1 MNEDT
6 ENHPLIAF
14 VGGGNMASSIISG
27 LVSAGHSAARIR
39 AADPVEELRTTL
51 TEKYGIVC
59 HQDNVECVSGADV
72 VVLAVKPQL
81 LRHVVEPL
89 ARLLKNS
96 RPLVISI
103 AAGISS
109 DDIVAW
115 SGERIPCVRAMPN
128 TPALVNCGVSGL
140 YANFECSAAQR
151 LQAAE
156 LMAAVGKIVW
166 VKDES
171 LINTVTGVSGSGPA
185 YFFKMMELMMEQAMA
200 NGLDAESAHTLV
212 VETALGAAMLIRQS
226 PLSPADLRKQV
237 TSPRGTTDAAINA
250 MENGGIDDAVRDGV
264 QAAISRSAELSEQ
277 FGGA

>member
-1 MNEDT
+1 MAWPQESWRLFRKIEDIRDK
-6 ENHPLIAF
+6 LAY
-14 VGGGNMASSIISG
+14 SKSLKRSITPESG
-27 LVSAGHSAARIR
+27 HHIEAVIG
-39 AADPVEELRTTL
+39 
-51 TEKYGIVC
+51 EKG
-59 HQDNVECVSGADV
+59 
-72 VVLAVKPQL
+72 
-81 LRHVVEPL
+81 R
-89 ARLLKNS
+89 LKNS